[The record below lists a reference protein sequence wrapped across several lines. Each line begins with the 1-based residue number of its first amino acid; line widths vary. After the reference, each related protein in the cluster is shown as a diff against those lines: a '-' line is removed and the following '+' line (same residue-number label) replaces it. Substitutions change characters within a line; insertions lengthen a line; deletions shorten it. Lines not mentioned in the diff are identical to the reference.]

1 LHYKNKLLCKC
12 NLSIVLGRLGRLV
25 MTSPNGVTQLLQD
38 WKNGDKAALDKL
50 MPVVYDELRR
60 IASRYLKQQ
69 RSNHTLQTTALVHE
83 AYIRLV
89 GKQDI
94 EWQNRAHFFGI
105 AARMMRYILLDYAVA
120 QQAEKRGGG
129 NLKLSLEDVIELPEK
144 NELDVAVLHD
154 SLNTLAE
161 VDERK
166 SQIVE
171 LKFFAGLSNEDVAEV
186 MGVSLA
192 TVNREWRM
200 ARAWLQSELQ
210 KKDDI
215 KTP

>member
-1 LHYKNKLLCKC
+1 
-12 NLSIVLGRLGRLV
+12 RL
-25 MTSPNGVTQLLQD
+25 
-38 WKNGDKAALDKL
+38 
-50 MPVVYDELRR
+50 
-60 IASRYLKQQ
+60 I
-69 RSNHTLQTTALVHE
+69 
-83 AYIRLV
+83 

-105 AARMMRYILLDYAVA
+105 AARMMRYILMDYAVA

-129 NLKLSLEDVIELPEK
+129 NLKLSLDDAIELPEK

-171 LKFFAGLSNEDVAEV
+171 LKFFAGLSNEEVAEV

-210 KKDDI
+210 KKD
-215 KTP
+215 

>member
-1 LHYKNKLLCKC
+1 
-12 NLSIVLGRLGRLV
+12 
-25 MTSPNGVTQLLQD
+25 MTSPNNVTQLLQN
-38 WKNGDKAALDKL
+38 WKNGDKEALDEL

-83 AYIRLV
+83 AYMRLI

-105 AARMMRYILLDYAVA
+105 AARMMRYILMDYAIA

-129 NLKLSLEDVIELPEK
+129 NLKLSLDDVIELPEK

-171 LKFFAGLSNEDVAEV
+171 LKFFAGLSNEEVAEV

-210 KKDDI
+210 KKDDTKNI
-215 KTP
+215 